1 MNSLNV
7 FASQISLTCYFY
19 LSFTKKKKKKFSAF
33 IIKTKKKENSWPRV
47 IVQNANSVN

>member
-1 MNSLNV
+1 MNSVNV

-33 IIKTKKKENSWPRV
+33 IIKTKKKKTVDQEWLFKML
-47 IVQNANSVN
+47 IV

>member
-1 MNSLNV
+1 MNSVNV

-19 LSFTKKKKKKFSAF
+19 LSFTKKKKLVPLSLKQKKR
-33 IIKTKKKENSWPRV
+33 KENSWPKV